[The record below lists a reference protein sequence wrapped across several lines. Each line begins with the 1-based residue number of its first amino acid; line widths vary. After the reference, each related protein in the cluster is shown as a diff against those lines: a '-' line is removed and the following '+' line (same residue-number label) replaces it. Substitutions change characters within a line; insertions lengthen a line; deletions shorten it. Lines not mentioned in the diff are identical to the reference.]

1 MSNVEESPR
10 SEVLSV
16 HECWRHLRSSS
27 VGRLAFTGGAGP
39 EIFPVNYLPEDGT
52 LIFRTGAGTKMNAL
66 LEGNVVVLE
75 ADGLNS
81 YGTIAWS
88 VVVKGRPEPVGEND
102 PGQATAEQALSPW
115 EPGQKDYVFRIS
127 PTEVT
132 GRSFVVDDSKRWWP
146 AREPRPGN

>member
-1 MSNVEESPR
+1 
-10 SEVLSV
+10 
-16 HECWRHLRSSS
+16 
-27 VGRLAFTGGAGP
+27 LALTGGAGP
-39 EIFPVNYLPEDGT
+39 EVFPVNYLPEDGT

-66 LEGNVVVLE
+66 LEGNVVALE

-88 VVVKGRPEPVGEND
+88 VVVKGRPEPVGEDD
-102 PGQATAEQALSPW
+102 PSQVTAEQALTPW
-115 EPGQKDYVFRIS
+115 EPGLKDYVFRIS

-146 AREPRPGN
+146 AREP